1 MEKSLNLANSIFA
14 GFNDKNGL
22 MICGYEWGEES
33 QSKGQEVI
41 IDMTKECTFS
51 NKSLRYGDVAKTWIK
66 YDKRIR
72 TWFSMWGHP
81 LNEEGEPYRVCRRVN
96 ILRDYSDEKTKLYPR
111 N

>member
-41 IDMTKECTFS
+41 IDMT
-51 NKSLRYGDVAKTWIK
+51 
-66 YDKRIR
+66 
-72 TWFSMWGHP
+72 
-81 LNEEGEPYRVCRRVN
+81 
-96 ILRDYSDEKTKLYPR
+96 
-111 N
+111 